1 MQVAPCSKARPG
13 RPVSGCLPHAQRLCL
28 QTDSPCPGGHQSLG
42 LAPPP
47 LQSACGSGRLQR
59 WRWMGATS
67 RRLSVPAQDLPSAV
81 RSTASSRSPHETKL
95 VLYARDSSSESM
107 RALLAT
113 IKVPAGWAGA
123 GGGERGEGHQ
133 AGQESSLLGRRRR
146 WHGPRAAAP
155 LPRRLGVGRSGP
167 SQLLAT
173 RAVGTRRARSWP
185 VTGGKPGRSN
195 RPHSR
200 GSAGGGLGGGGWRRR
215 GLGRP
220 WAWSRKGYKSIA
232 CE

>member
-1 MQVAPCSKARPG
+1 MS
-13 RPVSGCLPHAQRLCL
+13 S
-28 QTDSPCPGGHQSLG
+28 
-42 LAPPP
+42 
-47 LQSACGSGRLQR
+47 

-123 GGGERGEGHQ
+123 GGGGEGGEGHQ
-133 AGQESSLLGRRRR
+133 AGQESDLPGWRRR
-146 WHGPRAAAP
+146 WQGPRAAAP

-185 VTGGKPGRSN
+185 MVGGI
-195 RPHSR
+195 
-200 GSAGGGLGGGGWRRR
+200 LGGGGWSRR
-215 GLGRP
+215 GLGR
-220 WAWSRKGYKSIA
+220 
-232 CE
+232 

>member
-1 MQVAPCSKARPG
+1 MS
-13 RPVSGCLPHAQRLCL
+13 S
-28 QTDSPCPGGHQSLG
+28 
-42 LAPPP
+42 
-47 LQSACGSGRLQR
+47 

-81 RSTASSRSPHETKL
+81 RSTTSSRSPHEARL

-146 WHGPRAAAP
+146 WQGPRAAAP

-173 RAVGTRRARSWP
+173 RAVGTRRARS
-185 VTGGKPGRSN
+185 GRWRDS
-195 RPHSR
+195 
-200 GSAGGGLGGGGWRRR
+200 RRR
-215 GLGRP
+215 GRRLEQA
-220 WAWSRKGYKSIA
+220 WAGALMGLERRRRQIDGL
-232 CE
+232 

>member
-1 MQVAPCSKARPG
+1 
-13 RPVSGCLPHAQRLCL
+13 
-28 QTDSPCPGGHQSLG
+28 
-42 LAPPP
+42 
-47 LQSACGSGRLQR
+47 
-59 WRWMGATS
+59 MGATS
-67 RRLSVPAQDLPSAV
+67 RRLSVPAPDLPSAV
-81 RSTASSRSPHETKL
+81 RSTASSRSPHEAKL

-133 AGQESSLLGRRRR
+133 AGQESSLLGRRCR

-173 RAVGTRRARSWP
+173 RAVGTRRARSGQWLAGFSAA
-185 VTGGKPGRSN
+185 VAGAGVGWSVNGPGTAQTPN
-195 RPHSR
+195 RWLMSESLSV
-200 GSAGGGLGGGGWRRR
+200 GE
-215 GLGRP
+215 
-220 WAWSRKGYKSIA
+220 KS
-232 CE
+232 